1 MSYIC
6 CLPSPIKRFYQSAQ
20 YRTDGDPKHQCKRI
34 ERQWQDPLLCREED
48 IRRNT
53 ISSILDS
60 AAKSTRKD
68 TRDYERRIVLCHA
81 LWDDEDEEQDK
92 GSLVSLASES
102 LSGGAIGHT
111 VYPIRKP
118 KVSII
123 GNVASGTTAAVKFHE
138 VTAKKLNSKKL
149 LSTLNSA
156 DRLSA
161 GVVNEVALIP
171 TRIVTQ

>member
-1 MSYIC
+1 M
-6 CLPSPIKRFYQSAQ
+6 
-20 YRTDGDPKHQCKRI
+20 
-34 ERQWQDPLLCREED
+34 CREED
-48 IRRNT
+48 ICGNT

-68 TRDYERRIVLCHA
+68 TGDHKRRVVLCHA
-81 LWDDEDEEQDK
+81 LRDDEDEEQDK
-92 GSLVSLASES
+92 RPLVSLTSEH
-102 LSGGAIGHT
+102 LLGGAIGHT
-111 VYPIRKP
+111 VYPTRNP

-156 DRLSA
+156 DRVSA

-171 TRIVTQ
+171 TKIVTQ